1 MTTANANDHRHT
13 TCKFCSRTQCFIKK
27 CWTSAGHC
35 KCYSAG
41 RHPHEPSRNGLLDRL
56 RKQEGRFD
64 RHIGMQVLRG
74 SCREPS

>member
-35 KCYSAG
+35 KCYSTG
-41 RHPHEPSRNGLLDRL
+41 GTRTNLY
-56 RKQEGRFD
+56 
-64 RHIGMQVLRG
+64 GMD
-74 SCREPS
+74 C